1 MELSRRAFFEACLA
15 ATTVGAPGRG
25 AAAGGSPRRARELP
39 APMRQPVAEP
49 VPWEALGE
57 KLRQRYRDPR
67 RHFVFEYYP
76 WYATDPVRH
85 WDQWDRRPPVDIAAS
100 SMPLLGPYD
109 SHAADVIEQ
118 HARWIADA
126 GVGVV
131 NLSWWGVGS
140 YSDRAVPL
148 VMDVM
153 RAHDIH
159 VTFHLEPYGLERVE
173 RTVDDLRYL
182 VREYGDRRGWDAL
195 FLHERA
201 DGSTGPV
208 FKWFRS
214 TLPLTVVDCHGVT
227 RQVPDYTSDP
237 TWRSVL
243 YGVRLEFAGTFD
255 RVTLL
260 ADTNDV
266 FRAAHAGWDGIAL
279 YDPRSEAAEW
289 SRVAERAT
297 EYGLAFTFPV
307 NPGLDMIDARKP
319 ANDCLSRVPP
329 FVPDIGPLDW
339 SREDDRERAHAA
351 AVARVQETLGRNLV
365 LQLDASLEN
374 DEQGFFLVYIVT
386 FNEWHEGT
394 QFEPMMPH
402 GDLTAAER
410 AVGYHN
416 PASGG
421 FARLDRLT
429 ELFHRL
435 GI

>member
-1 MELSRRAFFEACLA
+1 MRLTRRAFLEGCL
-15 ATTVGAPGRG
+15 G
-25 AAAGGSPRRARELP
+25 AAAAAPPRRSAAVPPGRVPREARL
-39 APMRQPVAEP
+39 RVGL

-57 KLRQRYRDPR
+57 VLRRRYRHPR

-85 WDQWDRRPPVDIAAS
+85 WDQWRRRPPLDVAAS

-109 SHAADVIEQ
+109 SRSAAVIEQ

-126 GVGVV
+126 GAGAV

-148 VMDVM
+148 IMDVM
-153 RAHDIH
+153 HAHDIH
-159 VTFHLEPYGLERVE
+159 VAFHIEPYGPQRVR
-173 RTVDDLRYL
+173 RTARDLQYL
-182 VREYGDRRGWDAL
+182 IREYGDRRGWDAL

-214 TLPLTVVDCHGVT
+214 TLPLTAVDCHGVP
-227 RQVPDYTSDP
+227 RYVADYTADEA
-237 TWRSVL
+237 WRTVL
-243 YGVRLEFAGTFD
+243 DQARAALAGIFD

-260 ADTNDV
+260 ADTTDV
-266 FRAAHAGWDGIAL
+266 FRAARAGWDGIAV
-279 YDPRSEAAEW
+279 YDPLTEAGEW
-289 SRVAERAT
+289 SATAGRAT
-297 EYGLAFTFPV
+297 AHGLPFTFPV
-307 NPGLDMIDARKP
+307 NPGLDMIDPRLPK
-319 ANDCLSRVPP
+319 NDCRSVVPP
-329 FVPDIGPLDW
+329 FAPDVGLLDW
-339 SREDDRERAHAA
+339 SDAHDRERAHEA
-351 AVARVQETLGRNLV
+351 AVDRVQETLGRNLV
-365 LQLDASLEN
+365 LQLDESLQNVE
-374 DEQGFFLVYIVT
+374 EGFFLVYVVS

-394 QFEPMMPH
+394 QFEPMKPYD
-402 GDLTAAER
+402 DLTEAER

-416 PASGG
+416 PAAGG

-429 ELFHRL
+429 ELFRRL